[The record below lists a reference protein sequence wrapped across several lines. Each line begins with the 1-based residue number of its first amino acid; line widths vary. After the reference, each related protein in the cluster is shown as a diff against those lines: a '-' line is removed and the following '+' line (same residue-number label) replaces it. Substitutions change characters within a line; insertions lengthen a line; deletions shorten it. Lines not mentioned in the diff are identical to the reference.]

1 MQRSTWIVL
10 IILVVGIGGLVA
22 VKRAQTPG
30 VATNQTQS
38 TTVTYQGEDGK
49 NALEL
54 LRAHATVETTTDPSF
69 GEYVTSINGVASG
82 TGGKY
87 WLVFVNGQAAT
98 RGAGELTTT
107 SSDTVEWKLE

>member
-1 MQRSTWIVL
+1 MQRSTWIGL
-10 IILVVGIGGLVA
+10 AMVVVVALGGLFVA
-22 VKRAQTPG
+22 QRINAPDPPS
-30 VATNQTQS
+30 QTQS
-38 TTVTYQGEDGK
+38 TTVTYRGEDGQT
-49 NALEL
+49 ALEL

-82 TGGKY
+82 TNGKY

-107 SSDTVEWKLE
+107 ASDAVEWKLE